1 MKCNRE
7 KNDKQESG
15 CDGRYQ
21 WHKLQG
27 MTKTELVGSH
37 SQERACEQQLF
48 FSIRLDTRRSKGE
61 TKFKDYLEK
70 DCWEKEK
77 QGWEELGSSQSSRMG
92 QKVLV
97 RKRDDLMHLLAR
109 HEVMMKMKPWG
120 VKILTRTALST
131 LLHPAQR
138 TAMIWVSQ

>member
-1 MKCNRE
+1 
-7 KNDKQESG
+7 
-15 CDGRYQ
+15 
-21 WHKLQG
+21 
-27 MTKTELVGSH
+27 
-37 SQERACEQQLF
+37 
-48 FSIRLDTRRSKGE
+48 
-61 TKFKDYLEK
+61 
-70 DCWEKEK
+70 
-77 QGWEELGSSQSSRMG
+77 MG

-138 TAMIWVSQ
+138 TAMI